1 MSANNR
7 RIRRIIVE
15 ILFECG
21 EMTKEGMADM
31 LAQRKTVRTV
41 PSPHSLAALMS
52 KNPQIVSTGSE
63 SVENAVGTKAMHLI
77 YDIDR
82 ELIQTKDDITYSRSL
97 TVMTPNEKSK
107 ALKCSCSRT
116 RVFPPESNVC
126 LHCIRE
132 QEAS

>member
-52 KNPQIVSTGSE
+52 KNPQIVATGSE
-63 SVENAVGTKAMHLI
+63 AVENAVGTKAMHLI

-82 ELIQTKDDITYSRSL
+82 NLIRNKDDITYTRSL
-97 TVMTPNEKSK
+97 TVMTPTEKTK
-107 ALKCSCSRT
+107 AQKCVCSRT
-116 RVFPPESNVC
+116 RVFPPESKVC
-126 LHCIRE
+126 LHCIR
-132 QEAS
+132 QESTS

>member
-41 PSPHSLAALMS
+41 PSPHY
-52 KNPQIVSTGSE
+52 V
-63 SVENAVGTKAMHLI
+63 
-77 YDIDR
+77 
-82 ELIQTKDDITYSRSL
+82 
-97 TVMTPNEKSK
+97 
-107 ALKCSCSRT
+107 
-116 RVFPPESNVC
+116 
-126 LHCIRE
+126 
-132 QEAS
+132 

>member
-31 LAQRKTVRTV
+31 LAYRKTVRTV

-52 KNPQIVSTGSE
+52 KNPQIISTGSE
-63 SVENAVGTKAMHLI
+63 AVENAVGTKAMHLI

-82 ELIQTKDDITYSRSL
+82 ELIKTKEDITYTRSL
-97 TVMTPNEKSK
+97 TVMTPNEKDKSQ
-107 ALKCSCSRT
+107 KCVCSRT

-126 LHCIRE
+126 LHCIRKKE
-132 QEAS
+132 VP